1 MGAKPPE
8 ATDHA
13 AAGPLAFDSADEA
26 IRLRGVRVHNLQN
39 IDLDIPRDRL
49 TVITGPSGSG
59 KSSLAFDTLFA
70 EGQRQ
75 YIETLS
81 TYARQFLHQLER
93 PDVDLIEGLQP
104 TISIDQR
111 AGSRNPRST
120 VATVT
125 EIHDYLRLLM
135 ARVGDVFCYRCGAPI
150 RQQTP
155 QQIADEL
162 LALGEGTK
170 LILLAPL
177 VRGRKGKHTEVFE
190 SIRKAGFVR
199 ARVDGTVYD
208 LDAAPELSPRRS
220 HTIEAVV
227 DRLVVRENLR
237 SRLLE
242 SLQLALR
249 HGEGLVAAVS
259 LPPGAAAETEWPEK
273 RFSTEYACPEC
284 RLSYDEIE
292 PRTFSFNSPY
302 GACPTCDGL
311 GVIAA
316 GEGHALLAEH
326 EAAESEVCSACGGA
340 RLRPEA
346 RSVRL
351 AGLAIHDITALAV
364 DEALR
369 FFGQLHF
376 SEVQTPVARPIVREI
391 VSRLEFMRHVGLP
404 YLTLD
409 RPADTLSGGELQ
421 RIRLATSIGSGLVG
435 VCY

>member
-1 MGAKPPE
+1 MPADTCEP
-8 ATDHA
+8 TDEHA
-13 AAGPLAFDSADEA
+13 ALSLATSAADDEV

-104 TISIDQR
+104 TIAIDQR
-111 AGSRNPRST
+111 AGSHNPRST

-135 ARVGDVFCYRCGAPI
+135 ARVGEVFCYRCGAPI

-155 QQIADEL
+155 EQIADEL
-162 LALGEGTK
+162 LALGEGAK

-190 SIRKAGFVR
+190 AIRKAGFVR

-208 LDAAPELSPRRS
+208 LEAVPELAPRRN

-227 DRLVVRENLR
+227 DRLIIRQNLR
-237 SRLLE
+237 PRLME
-242 SLQLALR
+242 SLHLTLR
-249 HGEGLVAAVS
+249 HGEGLVAVVY
-259 LPPGAAAETEWPEK
+259 LTPGMPSDAAWLEN

-284 RLSYDEIE
+284 RLSY
-292 PRTFSFNSPY
+292 
-302 GACPTCDGL
+302 
-311 GVIAA
+311 
-316 GEGHALLAEH
+316 
-326 EAAESEVCSACGGA
+326 
-340 RLRPEA
+340 
-346 RSVRL
+346 
-351 AGLAIHDITALAV
+351 
-364 DEALR
+364 
-369 FFGQLHF
+369 
-376 SEVQTPVARPIVREI
+376 
-391 VSRLEFMRHVGLP
+391 
-404 YLTLD
+404 
-409 RPADTLSGGELQ
+409 
-421 RIRLATSIGSGLVG
+421 
-435 VCY
+435 